1 MDFHELIINRRSI
14 RKYTDEPIAQE
25 DVRLILE
32 AALLSPTS
40 KSARAWQ
47 LVAIEDKSTLEQLA
61 ACKPAGAMSVAGCPL
76 AIAVTVDSTK
86 SEAWVEDAS
95 VAASYMQLQAAALGL
110 GSCWV

>member
-61 ACKPAGAMSVAGCPL
+61 ACKPAGAMSVAR
-76 AIAVTVDSTK
+76 AFSTMERPMRHLHT
-86 SEAWVEDAS
+86 SPVLLEI
-95 VAASYMQLQAAALGL
+95 
-110 GSCWV
+110 